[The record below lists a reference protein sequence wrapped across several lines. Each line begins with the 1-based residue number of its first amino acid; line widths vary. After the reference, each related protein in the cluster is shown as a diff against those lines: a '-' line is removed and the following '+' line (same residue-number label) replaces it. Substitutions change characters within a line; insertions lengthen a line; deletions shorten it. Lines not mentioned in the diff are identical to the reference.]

1 MGHVKIFIF
10 LSVTILVLICFPIQ
24 ASSRGLEDPLF
35 WIDKIQNPN
44 RLLLTPSE
52 IETMNEI
59 NLKRHELQL
68 VSIREMKEEWSREEI
83 HSFLIEDWKSFGSSR
98 RPQFGKDG
106 TPLKDSF
113 WSSINE
119 NIYHDGLKEKNQ
131 LLFGMTVKRT
141 DIRVF
146 PADEISMSAP
156 ASTGIDLFQHS
167 AIAPASPVGIYH
179 LSRDRQ
185 WAYAQ
190 TSFIRGWIRTK
201 DLAIA
206 QDKNRVFPQADLKE
220 PLVVTGNFVT
230 VFADPLFQKPIF
242 NAQMGSTFRVP
253 HLPAPSPQVGEGR
266 GEEGHQFKTIE
277 KPSKKSNSYVINVP
291 CRGADGQLILG
302 NGYIPAKEDVH
313 MGFLPYTQHNLAR
326 QAFKMLHEPYSW
338 GEKNGGRDC
347 SRFIM
352 DIFNAFGILMPRN
365 SNLQVKMGISLGPL
379 EGKTLEEKKKIL
391 DKAVPLA
398 TLLRMPGHIML
409 YLGKHEGKHYA
420 IHSIL
425 GIHTGG
431 KSESNYQKIGKV
443 VVTDL
448 DLGKDGPKGS
458 LLNRLTEIQ
467 YIGLDSD
474 VRKSLGEGQSIL
486 KRS

>member
-1 MGHVKIFIF
+1 MGLVKIFIF
-10 LSVTILVLICFPIQ
+10 LSVTILVQICFPTQ
-24 ASSRGLEDPLF
+24 ASSSGLEDPLF
-35 WIDKIQNPN
+35 WINKIQNPN

-113 WSSINE
+113 WSSIKGK
-119 NIYHDGLKEKNQ
+119 IHHDGLKERNR

-141 DIRVF
+141 GIRVF
-146 PADEISMSAP
+146 PTDEISMSGP

-167 AIAPASPVGIYH
+167 AIAPASVIAIYYF
-179 LSRDRQ
+179 SRDTH
-185 WAYAQ
+185 WAYVQ
-190 TSFIRGWIRTK
+190 TPFIRGWIRK
-201 DLAIA
+201 RDLAIA
-206 QDKNRVFPQADLKE
+206 KDKSELFGQNETKE
-220 PLVVTGNFVT
+220 PLVITGSSGN
-230 VFADPLFQKPIF
+230 VFADPQCTQPVFS
-242 NAQMGSTFRVP
+242 AQMGSLFQMLHP
-253 HLPAPSPQVGEGR
+253 PGQLPMANLCYAVRLP
-266 GEEGHQFKTIE
+266 F
-277 KPSKKSNSYVINVP
+277 
-291 CRGADGQLILG
+291 RGADGQLILG

>member
-1 MGHVKIFIF
+1 MGLVKIFIF
-10 LSVTILVLICFPIQ
+10 FSITILVQIYFPIQ
-24 ASSRGLEDPLF
+24 APSKGVEDPLF
-35 WIDKIQNPN
+35 WINKIQNPN
-44 RLLLTPSE
+44 RLLLTSSQ
-52 IETMNEI
+52 IERMNEA
-59 NLKRHELQL
+59 NLKRQELQL
-68 VSIREMKEEWSREEI
+68 ISIREMKEEWSREEI
-83 HSFLIEDWKSFGSSR
+83 RSFLKEDWKSFGNSR
-98 RPQFGKDG
+98 RPQYGKDG

-113 WSSINE
+113 WNGINE

-146 PADEISMSAP
+146 PADEISMPAP

-167 AIAPASPVGIYH
+167 AIAPASAIAIYYF
-179 LSRDRQ
+179 SRDTH
-185 WAYAQ
+185 WAYVQ
-190 TSFIRGWIRTK
+190 TPFIRGWIRRRDLVIAK
-201 DLAIA
+201 DKSELFG
-206 QDKNRVFPQADLKE
+206 QNETKE
-220 PLVVTGNFVT
+220 PLVITGSSVNVFV
-230 VFADPLFQKPIF
+230 DPQCTQPAFS
-242 NAQMGSTFRVP
+242 AQMGSLFQMLHHPGQVRMANLCYTVR
-253 HLPAPSPQVGEGR
+253 LP
-266 GEEGHQFKTIE
+266 F
-277 KPSKKSNSYVINVP
+277 
-291 CRGADGQLILG
+291 RGADGQLILG

-313 MGFLPYTQHNLAR
+313 IGFLPYTQNNLAR

-365 SNLQVKMGISLGPL
+365 SNLQAKMGISLGSL

-398 TLLRMPGHIML
+398 TLLRTPGHIML

-431 KSESNYQKIGKV
+431 KSGSNYQRIGKV

-458 LLNRLTEIQ
+458 LLNRLTEVQ
-467 YIGLDSD
+467 FIGLDSE
-474 VRKSLGEGQSIL
+474 VRKTSRAINP
-486 KRS
+486 

>member
-1 MGHVKIFIF
+1 MSLVKIFIF
-10 LSVTILVLICFPIQ
+10 LWFTLMIQIYFPIQ
-24 ASSRGLEDPLF
+24 ATSKGVEDPLF
-35 WIDKIQNPN
+35 WTNKIQNPN

-52 IETMNEI
+52 IESMNKK
-59 NLKRHELQL
+59 NLKREGLQL
-68 VSIREMKEEWSREEI
+68 CNIKEMKEEWSREEI
-83 HSFLIEDWKSFGSSR
+83 RSFLIEDWKNFGNSR
-98 RPQFGKDG
+98 QPQHGREG

-113 WSSINE
+113 WNGINE
-119 NIYHDGLKEKNQ
+119 NIYHDGLKEKNR

-146 PADEISMSAP
+146 PADETSMPTP
-156 ASTGIDLFQHS
+156 ASTDIDLFQHS
-167 AIAPASPVGIYH
+167 AIAPASAIGIYYF
-179 LSRDRQ
+179 SRDMH
-185 WAYAQ
+185 WAYVQ
-190 TSFIRGWIRTK
+190 TPFIRGWVRTK

-220 PLVVTGNFVT
+220 PLVVTGNLVT
-230 VFADPLFQKPIF
+230 VFADPLFQKPLF
-242 NAQMGSTFRVP
+242 KAQMGSTFQIL
-253 HLPAPSPQVGEGR
+253 HLLVPSPQVGEGR
-266 GEEGHQFKTIE
+266 GQGGHQFKTIG
-277 KPSKKSNSYVINVP
+277 KSSEPGNSYVIKVP
-291 CRGADGQLILG
+291 YRGADGQLILG
-302 NGYIPAKEDVH
+302 NGCIPAQEDVH
-313 MGFLPYTQHNLAR
+313 IGFLPYTQNNLAR

-365 SNLQVKMGISLGPL
+365 SNLQAKMGVSLGPL

-409 YLGKHEGKHYA
+409 YLGKHEAKHFA

-431 KSESNYQKIGKV
+431 QSGSSDQKIGKV

-467 YIGLDSD
+467 YI
-474 VRKSLGEGQSIL
+474 SLNSEV
-486 KRS
+486 KH